1 MTPTKAWFGICALP
15 AILTCALLYA
25 DPVAPSQPTKEADPA
40 AAAHPKLT
48 HGFRSDG
55 IAFDGEHLWALDAAN
70 HRTCAIE
77 KAAGKEHEQMST
89 PASDQ
94 EGPGAQ
100 ARVLLDGVV
109 ADFKRITND
118 LEGHQVVVGDITY
131 PQPAVYL
138 TTHLVE
144 MWAAGWKDADFDTLA
159 AVSGASALFAYQPDE
174 FMPKYANLHIGM
186 DGRITEAT
194 GFGYEWVPFEDTD
207 SAWPIIKESIDSRRP
222 LKGWHWENLLVGGY
236 HDAARKQDRKVF
248 VMDDGPGTTAEW
260 WTWQRFSE
268 WTAEWPHFLGRHT
281 ERVETAPA
289 KEIALRVMS
298 DLVEWSANPPD
309 AIAREYPEA
318 KFGLEGI
325 EIYAAHCADIETYD
339 DWVACHPINPQW
351 TVRNSTAAYLD
362 QVAGA
367 RIFPAHI
374 AEHITAAAR
383 EYRAAYED
391 WREFYNQLGHDAPEN
406 AGKTKERRLAGAAAI
421 RSALEHEKAAIDSV
435 RQALGLVE

>member
-1 MTPTKAWFGICALP
+1 
-15 AILTCALLYA
+15 
-25 DPVAPSQPTKEADPA
+25 
-40 AAAHPKLT
+40 
-48 HGFRSDG
+48 
-55 IAFDGEHLWALDAAN
+55 
-70 HRTCAIE
+70 
-77 KAAGKEHEQMST
+77 MSAT
-89 PASDQ
+89 GSDQ
-94 EGPGAQ
+94 EGRAAQ

-186 DGRITEAT
+186 DDRITEAT

-260 WTWQRFSE
+260 WTRQRFSE

-325 EIYAAHCADIETYD
+325 EIYAADCADIETYG

-391 WREFYNQLGHDAPEN
+391 WREFYNQLGHDAPGN

-421 RSALEHEKAAIDSV
+421 RSALEHEKAGIYSL
-435 RQALGLVE
+435 RQALDLAE

>member
-1 MTPTKAWFGICALP
+1 MTWLRAWLGICALV
-15 AILTCALLYA
+15 AILACAL
-25 DPVAPSQPTKEADPA
+25 Q
-40 AAAHPKLT
+40 
-48 HGFRSDG
+48 
-55 IAFDGEHLWALDAAN
+55 N
-70 HRTCAIE
+70 
-77 KAAGKEHEQMST
+77 AAGKEQHMST
-89 PASDQ
+89 ASSAH
-94 EGPGAQ
+94 EGGSAQ
-100 ARVLLDGVV
+100 SRVLLDGVV

-118 LEGHQVVVGDITY
+118 LEKHQVVVGDIVY

-186 DGRITEAT
+186 DDRVAEAT
-194 GFGYEWVPFEDTD
+194 GFGYEWLPFEDTG
-207 SAWPIIKESIDSRRP
+207 SAWPIIRETIDSGRP
-222 LKGWHWENLLVGGY
+222 LKGWHWENLLIGGY
-236 HDAARKQDRKVF
+236 RDAARKEDREVF

-260 WTWQRFSE
+260 WTWQRFTE

-281 ERVETAPA
+281 RRVETAPA

-298 DLVEWSANPPD
+298 DLAEWSANPPD
-309 AIAREYPEA
+309 AVAREYPEA

-325 EIYAAHCADIETYD
+325 QAYAADCADTEAYD

-351 TVRNSTAAYLD
+351 TVRNSTAVYLD
-362 QVAGA
+362 QVAGS

-374 AEHITAAAR
+374 AEHIAAAAR

-391 WREFYNQLGHDAPEN
+391 WREFHNQLGHDAPGN

-421 RSALEHEKAAIDSV
+421 RRALEHEKAGITSL
-435 RQALGLVE
+435 RQALDLAE